1 MSQISANNGQSDQ
14 SGGWR
19 GAWQTLTRTS
29 VTHDS
34 DPEVHLDRSLSTMA
48 VLLLAVGSVIGT
60 GIFVVLGV
68 VVPLAG
74 PAVVLA
80 FILAGVACLLSGLSY
95 AELASSLPSSGSVY
109 SYAYASVGELVAW
122 VVGWCLI
129 LEYGVGVAAVSVGWS
144 EYLNAGLNDAF
155 GITIPTDLLR
165 GPLQGGI
172 VDLPAALLV
181 IAIAFVVSA
190 GAKESARI
198 NAALVVL
205 KLLLIAFFLVVAF
218 AGFNSANLEPFLP
231 LGIAGVIA
239 ASGKLIFAY
248 AGFDAAAVAGAE
260 AKNPRKAVP
269 IAIVGALTIITI
281 IYTLVGL
288 AAVGAR
294 PWQQFEGEDGE
305 AVLAQIVQEV
315 TGQSWPGEVIA
326 VGAIIAITSVVLAVL
341 YTLSRIVFT
350 MSRDGLLPAKLGQLS
365 PRTKTPVFATWLL
378 AILLAV
384 LAALVP
390 LNDLAAAI
398 SLGTLVAFAVV
409 NIAVLVMRRKR
420 PDLERPFRVPFGPVI
435 PITAVLLNVVLM
447 IGMPGATWVAFVI
460 WLVAGLLIYF
470 FYSRHRSAAGAA
482 ARDAAPTAAP

>member
-1 MSQISANNGQSDQ
+1 MADTQEAPS
-14 SGGWR
+14 GWR
-19 GAWQTLTRTS
+19 GTWATLTRTS
-29 VTHDS
+29 VGPVS
-34 DPEVHLDRSLSTMA
+34 EEVHLDRSLSTMA

-74 PAVVLA
+74 PAVVVA
-80 FILAGVACLLSGLSY
+80 FVLAGIACLLSGLSY
-95 AELASSLPSSGSVY
+95 AELASALPSSGSVY
-109 SYAYASVGELVAW
+109 SYAYASVGELIAW

-144 EYLNAGLNDAF
+144 EYLSAGLSDAF
-155 GITIPTDLLR
+155 GINIPDEFLR
-165 GPLQGGI
+165 GPMQGGMFN
-172 VDLPAALLV
+172 LPAALLV
-181 IAIAFVVSA
+181 LAVAFVVSA

-205 KLLLIAFFLVVAF
+205 KLLLIGFFLVVAF
-218 AGFNSANLEPFLP
+218 SGFDSANMTPFLP

-269 IAIVGALTIITI
+269 VAIVGALTVITI

-294 PWQQFEGEDGE
+294 PWQEFAGQQGE
-305 AVLAQIVQEV
+305 AVLAQIAQDV
-315 TGQSWPGEVIA
+315 TGQTWPGEVIA
-326 VGAIIAITSVVLAVL
+326 VGAIVAITSVVIAVL
-341 YTLSRIVFT
+341 YTLSRIIYT
-350 MSRDGLLPAKLGQLS
+350 MSRDGLLPKRLGKLS
-365 PRTKTPVFATWLL
+365 PRTQTPVFTTWLL
-378 AILLAV
+378 AIGLAL

-390 LNDLAAAI
+390 LNELAAAI

-409 NIAVLVMRRKR
+409 NVAVLVLRRQQ
-420 PDLERPFRVPFGPVI
+420 PDLERPFRVPLGPVI
-435 PITAVLLNVVLM
+435 PVVAIIINIVLIL
-447 IGMPGATWVAFVI
+447 GMPGATWIAFTV
-460 WLVAGLLIYF
+460 WLIAGLLIYF
-470 FYSRHRSAAGAA
+470 LYSRHRSE
-482 ARDAAPTAAP
+482 ARYSSLDQTSGPPA